1 MTGLSGLT
9 ALDFTD
15 DRLTT
20 LLKRLSKAETWQLI
34 EQQVDGGAVPRR
46 GQLLRLRPSCA
57 AGSSHPAVKFI
68 RIDGAGR
75 ACTVPSRRDAGS
87 VGRRQLPQLL
97 FEGLKL
103 LRRDAGR
110 FCDQRPLHTCRQEA
124 VDRADRSLLSAR
136 LQALLSARL

>member
-1 MTGLSGLT
+1 MQAWVSQARETIVRMTGLSGLT

-34 EQQVDGGAVPRR
+34 ERPVDGGAVPRR

-57 AGSSHPAVKFI
+57 VDSSHPAVKFI

-75 ACTVPSRRDAGS
+75 ACTVPSRRAYPYPERLCG
-87 VGRRQLPQLL
+87 Q
-97 FEGLKL
+97 KL
-103 LRRDAGR
+103 
-110 FCDQRPLHTCRQEA
+110 
-124 VDRADRSLLSAR
+124 
-136 LQALLSARL
+136 